1 MPLLCI
7 DMCGWPGDAVR
18 SAGYG
23 PAAEV
28 YPLGVDCKLLCG
40 EGCDEMDDS

>member
-1 MPLLCI
+1 MLCI
-7 DMCGWPGDAVR
+7 DMCGWPGEAVR

-23 PAAEV
+23 PDAEV

>member
-1 MPLLCI
+1 MLCI
-7 DMCGWPGDAVR
+7 DMCGWPGDTIR

-28 YPLGVDCKLLCG
+28 YPLGVGCKLLCG
-40 EGCDEMDDS
+40 EGCDDEMDDS